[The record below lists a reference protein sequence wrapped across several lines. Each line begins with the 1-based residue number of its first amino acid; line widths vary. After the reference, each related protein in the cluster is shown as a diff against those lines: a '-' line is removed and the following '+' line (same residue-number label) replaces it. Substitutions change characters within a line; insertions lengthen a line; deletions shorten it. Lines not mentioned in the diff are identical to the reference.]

1 MTMKKKINNVVLKY
15 DENMLEREESDR
27 VEDIFVPCRDSRAQS
42 VLIKVSGMLKAK
54 NKHWMER

>member
-1 MTMKKKINNVVLKY
+1 MTGDDEEKNKY
-15 DENMLEREESDR
+15 SCDDENMLEREESDR